1 MFPAILAGIA
11 AGALWGLTFVAPRF
25 VGAASAAD
33 LVMARFACYGAI
45 SALWVIWRRGAP
57 LTGLGLRDWL
67 RLIALGALGNSLY
80 YLLTVLA
87 VRAGSAGLAALI
99 VGTLPV
105 MFAVAG
111 NLLRPALPWPRL
123 ALALAPIAVGLTLLA
138 GHGGGGTI
146 GFTLPGAVLAIAAMG
161 SWLIYGLMNATYLA
175 ARPAVSALDWA
186 ALLGLGTALTLPL
199 IGLAVRVQGESLFA
213 TGIHGRLI
221 LWGIGLGVL
230 SSGLATWLWN
240 IASARVPPAALGYL
254 IVSETLFA
262 LIYAFALDARLPTL
276 TEAASI
282 ALLLGGTVTGLRA
295 SRAVPN
301 EKARR

>member
-11 AGALWGLTFVAPRF
+11 AGALWGLTFIAPRF
-25 VGAASAAD
+25 IGTASAAD

-45 SALWVIWRRGAP
+45 SALWLIWQRGAP
-57 LTGLGLRDWL
+57 LAGLGPRDWL

-80 YLLTVLA
+80 YLLTVFA

-105 MFAVAG
+105 MFAIAG

-123 ALALAPIAVGLTLLA
+123 ALALAPIAAGLALLA

-146 GFTLPGAVLAIAAMG
+146 GFTVTGALLALAAMA
-161 SWLIYGLMNATYLA
+161 SWLAYGLMNAAYLGG
-175 ARPAVSALDWA
+175 RPAVSALDWA
-186 ALLGLGTALTLPL
+186 ALVGIGTALTLPL
-199 IGLAVRVQGESLFA
+199 VGLAALAQGEGLFA
-213 TGIHGRLI
+213 TGAHGPLI

-240 IASARVPPAALGYL
+240 IASARVPAAALGYL

-262 LIYAFALDARLPTL
+262 LVYAFALDARLPTA
-276 TEAASI
+276 TEGASI
-282 ALLLGGTVTGLRA
+282 ALLLGGTLAGLRA
-295 SRAVPN
+295 TRA
-301 EKARR
+301 